1 MVARFSL
8 CERRQLEL
16 AVANRL
22 NEREA
27 DRLSEHLQTCPHCRA
42 EIEQL
47 AGSHEWWQEA
57 RTYLSST
64 DNAMAAKDEEP
75 SPSDEWVLDCLEVDD
90 DPAMLGR
97 LGGYRIES
105 IVGRGGMGIVLK
117 AQDRELARTV
127 AIKVL
132 SHNLAASSAARKRFA
147 REARAAAA
155 VVHDHVIPIYSVDTS
170 GRVPF
175 LVMPYIAGPSLQ
187 DRLDAG
193 GHLEI
198 KEVLRIGMQTARG
211 LAAAHAQGLVHRDI
225 KPANILLED
234 GVERVRITD
243 FGLARTID
251 DASQT
256 QSGFIAGTP
265 QYMAPEQASGE
276 AVDARADLF
285 SLGSVM
291 YAMCAG
297 HPPFRGPSTLA
308 VLRRICDDPP
318 RPIDEV
324 NPDVPGWLAEIIH
337 KLLAKSPDDRFQSA
351 EEVATLLEGW
361 LAHLQQPKGIR
372 PPGGGWAMGRGAARR
387 RTKIRIAAMSSAAVL
402 ILLASIGGWMFSTGS
417 RAPLGSPRS
426 EAALPE
432 ETKQSFAGGRAQAE
446 LGHEEVGHESL
457 APIPQQRVGQEF
469 LSIQAWEAELEQ
481 VRQAV
486 LASDL
491 EFPQQESVPFSAEQD
506 INELNAWLSRLEQ
519 ELQPSG
525 QRISNP

>member
-64 DNAMAAKDEEP
+64 ENAMAAKDEEP
-75 SPSDEWVLDCLEVDD
+75 SPSDEWVLDCLEEDD
-90 DPAMLGR
+90 DPVMLGR

-170 GRVPF
+170 GRIPF

-276 AVDARADLF
+276 SVDARADLF

-291 YAMCAG
+291 YAMCSG
-297 HPPFRGPSTLA
+297 HPPFRGPTTLA

-324 NPDVPGWLAEIIH
+324 NADVPSWLAEIIH
-337 KLLAKSPDDRFQSA
+337 KLLAKSPEERFQSA
-351 EEVATLLEGW
+351 DEVATLLEGW
-361 LAHLQQPKGIR
+361 LAHLQQPKVIK
-372 PPGGGWAMGRGAARR
+372 PPAGRWAKDRKPVWRATTLRVAAL
-387 RTKIRIAAMSSAAVL
+387 TSAAVL
-402 ILLASIGGWMFSTGS
+402 VLVVASIGGWMFSTGF
-417 RAPLGSPRS
+417 RAPPGSPRS

-446 LGHEEVGHESL
+446 LGHEK
-457 APIPQQRVGQEF
+457 VGQEL
-469 LSIQAWEAELEQ
+469 LSIQAWETELEQ
-481 VRQAV
+481 VRHAV
-486 LASDL
+486 SASDL
-491 EFPQQESVPFSAEQD
+491 ELLQQESAPFSADRD
-506 INELNAWLSRLEQ
+506 INELNSRLSRLEQ

-525 QRISNP
+525 QRISHP

>member
-27 DRLSEHLQTCPHCRA
+27 DRLSEHLQTCPHCQA

-64 DNAMAAKDEEP
+64 ENAVAVKEEEP
-75 SPSDEWVLDCLEVDD
+75 SPADEWVLDCLEADD

-117 AQDRELARTV
+117 ALDRELARTV

-187 DRLDAG
+187 DRLDTG

-276 AVDARADLF
+276 LADARADLF

-297 HPPFRGPSTLA
+297 HPPFRGQSTLA

-324 NPDVPGWLAEIIH
+324 NADVPAWLAEIIH
-337 KLLAKSPDDRFQSA
+337 KLLAKSPDERFQSA

-372 PPGGGWAMGRGAARR
+372 PPGGGWAKGRRAARR
-387 RTKIRIAAMSSAAVL
+387 RTKSRIAALSSAAVL
-402 ILLASIGGWMFSTGS
+402 IVSLLWFAGWILFSTGTQT
-417 RAPLGSPRS
+417 PLGSPRS

-432 ETKQSFAGGRAQAE
+432 EAKQSFAGGRAQAE
-446 LGHEEVGHESL
+446 LGHEELGHEK
-457 APIPQQRVGQEF
+457 VGQEF
-469 LSIQAWEAELEQ
+469 LSIQAWETELER
-481 VRQAV
+481 VRDAV
-486 LASDL
+486 LATDL
-491 EFPQQESVPFSAEQD
+491 ELPEQSLPPFSADQD
-506 INELNAWLSRLEQ
+506 ISELNSRLSKLEE
-519 ELQPSG
+519 ELQPGG
-525 QRISNP
+525 QRIPNP